1 MARTQTSNKILG
13 KAKVGALA
21 GLVAGFALFSS
32 FLSIDSSLGTQNGT
46 FYKTI
51 GMPLGIEGF
60 DAIAFGFFA
69 HMGSAALIGSM
80 YSIAASRWRTFQVVT
95 VPKGILTGSITG
107 IIVFTVFFLPI
118 HYFVMMP
125 TVVEE
130 FQILDDTRLSVEQ
143 LGALYE
149 LVVFTDRVLWHSLFL
164 HVLYGM
170 VMGLMVS
177 FMLHEE
183 YKKVPRLKGFW

>member
-1 MARTQTSNKILG
+1 MATTQTSHKILG
-13 KAKVGALA
+13 KAKVGAMA

-32 FLSIDSSLGTQNGT
+32 FLSIDSSLDIPNGT

-69 HMGSAALIGSM
+69 HMGSAALIGAM
-80 YSIAASRWRTFQVVT
+80 YSIAASKWRTFQVVT
-95 VPKGILTGSITG
+95 VPKGILTGSLTG

-125 TVVEE
+125 TVSDE
-130 FQILDDTRLSVEQ
+130 FSVIDDSRLSVEQ
-143 LGALYE
+143 LEALYE
-149 LVVFTDRVLWHSLFL
+149 LLLNTDRVLWHALFL
-164 HVLYGM
+164 HVLYGA
-170 VMGLMVS
+170 VMGLMVG

-183 YKKVPRLKGFW
+183 YKNQRRVGGFW